1 VSSLR
6 LRSDDTEQICLTG
19 CELKCAWEYKASRL
33 TVFLVTPFHVQ
44 MHIAGIRIV
53 CSSKCGHFSEKRSRI
68 LCVGVKCQSI
78 NAEQENLSVCQFADA
93 SFIVRTVD
101 ETH

>member
-1 VSSLR
+1 
-6 LRSDDTEQICLTG
+6 
-19 CELKCAWEYKASRL
+19 
-33 TVFLVTPFHVQ
+33 

-53 CSSKCGHFSEKRSRI
+53 YSSKCGHLSEKWSRI
-68 LCVGVKCQSI
+68 LCVEVKCESI
-78 NAEQENLSVCQFADA
+78 NAEQDNISVCQSADA